1 MNGYMKVSLPTLR
14 LLLGMFALLLISAC
28 SDDGS
33 SSSSP
38 TNELKTKNLYFTSN
52 DTSNEIRSFN
62 PKTGKDIPIANFDSG
77 ENTLLTLNTD
87 NDEQGYEKI
96 IYSLNNAIYLMDAE
110 NTKTKLKLASFAT
123 DVCLFSSTIPDQL
136 AFEGSTKGERILV
149 DQSIIFVAPQTNT
162 GCDTEAAK
170 IKKIDFTDTN
180 GITVHEVSAANLW
193 GETLFDYDYKPSLSE
208 DNQDP
213 GRYGFLGSSYNAL
226 KSSLQLNFYD
236 HESNLLWETSFPA
249 PDSLPT
255 IKQVTQS
262 DVLIQIGGDLYVKD
276 IKNLFDIATT
286 SGPDDIPTG
295 SLVEALF
302 EVPLLSLSD
311 TDIKELQTA
320 SNGSSFVLVGDGKIF
335 FYDGSLPT
343 DKKFMDLELNNESA
357 LALQIEMMD
366 NGTLLLHR
374 KFADSEALIRVNTTS
389 KAPDSIVA
397 RDQGT
402 NNKVDFYTQDNNI
415 YLNILSQ
422 IDRQAAWLN
431 TSFSRVDIENSLFAF
446 SENYRSAN
454 SNAEILLISSDEEI
468 TPEGFSILTNAKLY
482 TFDPKNRTTG
492 RKRYKDEDNIN
503 HDFIFGEFSV
513 DIVDI
518 KEVSISEIFN
528 DVYGKLKLKTARFID
543 SDMTET
549 YFFNPTETKSLEAKK
564 TNNKALQLI
573 ESKENQE

>member
-193 GETLFDYDYKPSLSE
+193 GETLFDYDYK
-208 DNQDP
+208 
-213 GRYGFLGSSYNAL
+213 
-226 KSSLQLNFYD
+226 
-236 HESNLLWETSFPA
+236 
-249 PDSLPT
+249 
-255 IKQVTQS
+255 
-262 DVLIQIGGDLYVKD
+262 
-276 IKNLFDIATT
+276 
-286 SGPDDIPTG
+286 
-295 SLVEALF
+295 
-302 EVPLLSLSD
+302 
-311 TDIKELQTA
+311 
-320 SNGSSFVLVGDGKIF
+320 
-335 FYDGSLPT
+335 
-343 DKKFMDLELNNESA
+343 
-357 LALQIEMMD
+357 
-366 NGTLLLHR
+366 
-374 KFADSEALIRVNTTS
+374 
-389 KAPDSIVA
+389 
-397 RDQGT
+397 
-402 NNKVDFYTQDNNI
+402 
-415 YLNILSQ
+415 
-422 IDRQAAWLN
+422 
-431 TSFSRVDIENSLFAF
+431 
-446 SENYRSAN
+446 
-454 SNAEILLISSDEEI
+454 
-468 TPEGFSILTNAKLY
+468 
-482 TFDPKNRTTG
+482 
-492 RKRYKDEDNIN
+492 
-503 HDFIFGEFSV
+503 
-513 DIVDI
+513 
-518 KEVSISEIFN
+518 
-528 DVYGKLKLKTARFID
+528 
-543 SDMTET
+543 
-549 YFFNPTETKSLEAKK
+549 
-564 TNNKALQLI
+564 
-573 ESKENQE
+573 